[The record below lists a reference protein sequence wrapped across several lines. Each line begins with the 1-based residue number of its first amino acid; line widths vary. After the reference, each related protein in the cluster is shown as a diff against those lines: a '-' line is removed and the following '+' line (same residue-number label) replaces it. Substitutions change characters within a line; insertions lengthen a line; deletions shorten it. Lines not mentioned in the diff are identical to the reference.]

1 MRRDKGATVGLV
13 ICFVAMI
20 AIVGAITFS
29 NYQRKSDKEPTKT
42 EEKAEIEKK
51 DTDEDEET
59 QITQGHQVQAEVIK
73 DDNPVVSDEPG
84 ISTPITEAPIAEK
97 QFSFSDTEVL
107 TWPIDGNV
115 LLSYNMEETIYFAT
129 LDQYK
134 YNPAL
139 VISGKVGQE
148 VKAAEEGK
156 VTSIV
161 TDAQTGI
168 TITVSIGDGYE
179 AVYGQLGE
187 VCVSQ
192 GETISQGEIIGYLG
206 EPTKYYSVEGCN
218 LYFQLLKDGE
228 PMNPLEYLD
237 V

>member
-1 MRRDKGATVGLV
+1 MKKDKGAAVGLV

-29 NYQRKSDKEPTKT
+29 NYERKSEGELAKT
-42 EEKAEIEKK
+42 EEKNQVAQKDEIEESQVTQGDNVEAEITEKP
-51 DTDEDEET
+51 
-59 QITQGHQVQAEVIK
+59 EVIVSESSSTQT
-73 DDNPVVSDEPG
+73 PVAQK
-84 ISTPITEAPIAEK
+84 TY
-97 QFSFSDTEVL
+97 SFSEEDML
-107 TWPIDGNV
+107 SWPIDGNV
-115 LLSYNMEETIYFAT
+115 LLNYSMDETIYFST

-139 VISGKVGQE
+139 VIAGNVGQE
-148 VKAAEEGK
+148 VKSAEEGK
-156 VTSIV
+156 VTSIK
-161 TDAQTGI
+161 TDEQTGV
-168 TITVSIGDGYE
+168 TVTVSLGDGYE

-187 VCVSQ
+187 VCVTQ
-192 GETISQGEIIGYLG
+192 GENITEGDIIGYLS

-228 PMNPLEYLD
+228 PVNPLEYLD

>member
-1 MRRDKGATVGLV
+1 MRRDKGAAVGLV

-29 NYQRKSDKEPTKT
+29 NYERKPDKEPTKT
-42 EEKAEIEKK
+42 EEKAQVQKK
-51 DTDEDEET
+51 NNSEEEA
-59 QITQGHQVQAEVIK
+59 QVTQGHQVEAEIIK
-73 DDNPVVSDEPG
+73 EDNTH
-84 ISTPITEAPIAEK
+84 ISEGPSIDTPIVEK
-97 QFSFSDTEVL
+97 QFSFSNTDIL
-107 TWPIDGNV
+107 SWPIDGDV
-115 LLSYNMEETIYFAT
+115 ILSYNMDETVYFAT

-139 VISGKVGQE
+139 VIAGKVGQE
-148 VKAAEEGK
+148 VKAAEDGK
-156 VTSIV
+156 ITSIV
-161 TDAQTGI
+161 TDAQTGV
-168 TITVSIGDGYE
+168 TITVSLGDGYE

-187 VCVSQ
+187 VCVKQ